1 MAIFRLMLLSDL
13 VPWIQAI
20 LAAVMGVFG
29 VFHAV
34 YSLMSPDVAAKA
46 ILLLGGAYVLSYS
59 GQN

>member
-1 MAIFRLMLLSDL
+1 MFPSDL